1 MFIFEENDASNYLDM
16 ENEDLVVTNLL
27 HKYNISISTQNSFL
41 YNLNDDYKALIDFV
55 TDLYLDEQEIPRD
68 IQFELE
74 NNTHFKTYL
83 LSVIKDKMNN
93 ILCDNSTI
101 VFKEIVTVVNLLSFG
116 KNYNIFEN
124 YNFYNLEKLGE
135 LFREYEKKLIDLKEK
150 NKENFTITFNHYV
163 SLIEV
168 INELCTINSTDVLRK
183 RTINPIIET
192 LSETINI
199 AKFNLPLDEMQIN
212 TLNNI
217 LGKLLFFY
225 SHIPYI
231 NTDGKNAQYLIDEF
245 TFNFEKLSDGY
256 TLSKNTGFASD
267 KNTQK
272 YYKIFLNS
280 TSTLISTLLYKL
292 ENTYKKEDYNDIN
305 KFSVIIELYNEM
317 SEHIDEIEFNS
328 IEELKEHFLDNYTYV
343 YEDELK
349 TDNYISIL
357 EHFLEDKDFN
367 SSNMQILL
375 SIILFTSDISEQK
388 LIDVVK
394 ILLSID
400 KYENDYHE
408 FYKLNLCDIIINRLS
423 YMNSNVIK
431 EELNEDII
439 SYIETNKIASHLM
452 SIYSKIYL
460 SLSLYYSYYFDAKS
474 NEYSKYYYYKYLSIN
489 GTNLLENEYKKIN
502 SEILLNLG
510 ERSINQMGL
519 NNLHIDE
526 NKYFEIGTNLIK
538 NYAEQF
544 EITTKY
550 NINQKLSN
558 IVTDIFTN
566 EGLDNDTLNHHI
578 ESFISKDIFH
588 GLTFVSVEGLCEHRC
603 RLIDIGY
610 DKIQIPLLE
619 GYTLRMAYSRV
630 YKHIF
635 SDIYEKN
642 KEYIKQNIINLIVS
656 YLKSIPIHFDSI
668 TRLKN
673 VEKLQKELNDINK
686 DDITFVEIYFEN
698 LTELNTKYTYA
709 KANKIFRA
717 FAQNVNNICTAY
729 RLSGPKLGMIVC
741 NEIDYKECIEKIRK
755 IKIQYEDSIIEPKL
769 AVAVSWGNSENIVI
783 KSEHS
788 MANALKSELKYN
800 EFK

>member
-41 YNLNDDYKALIDFV
+41 YNLNDDYKALIEFV
-55 TDLYLDEQEIPRD
+55 SELYLDNQEIPQD

-74 NNTHFKTYL
+74 NNTHFKSYL
-83 LSVIKDKMNN
+83 LTVINDKMND

-124 YNFYNLEKLGE
+124 YNFYNLENLGE

-150 NKENFTITFNHYV
+150 SSENFTITFNHYV

-199 AKFNLPLDEMQIN
+199 AKFNLPLNEMQIN

-217 LGKLLFFY
+217 LGKLLFYY

-231 NTDGKNAQYLIDEF
+231 NTQGKDAQYLIDEF
-245 TFNFEKLSDGY
+245 SFNFEKLSDGY
-256 TLSKNTGFASD
+256 TLSKNTGFAED
-267 KNTQK
+267 KNNEQ

-280 TSTLISTLLYKL
+280 ATTLICTLIYKL
-292 ENTYKKEDYNDIN
+292 ENNYKLEEYEKIN
-305 KFSVIIELYNEM
+305 KFSSIIDLYNEM
-317 SEHIDEIEFNS
+317 TEHTNEVNFEKVQ
-328 IEELKEHFLDNYTYV
+328 ELKEHFLSNYTYI

-349 TDNYISIL
+349 TNNHLEIL
-357 EHFLEDKDFN
+357 ENFLENRNFN
-367 SSNMQILL
+367 SSNMQILYA
-375 SIILFTSDISEQK
+375 IILFNSQIEEKK
-388 LIDVVK
+388 LISVLK
-394 ILLSID
+394 ILLSIE
-400 KYENDYHE
+400 KYKNDYHE
-408 FYKLNLCDIIINRLS
+408 FYKLNLCDVIINKLS
-423 YMNSNVIK
+423 FMNSNIIK
-431 EELNEDII
+431 EELNDEII

-460 SLSLYYSYYFDAKS
+460 SLSLYYSYYFDTQS
-474 NEYSKYYYYKYLSIN
+474 NESSKYYYYKYLCIN
-489 GTNLLENEYKKIN
+489 GKNLLENEYKNIN
-502 SEILLNLG
+502 NEILVNLAKK
-510 ERSINQMGL
+510 SIKEMDL
-519 NNLHIDE
+519 KDLKLSDE
-526 NKYFEIGTNLIK
+526 KYFELGSNLIT
-538 NYAEQF
+538 NYSEKF
-544 EITTKY
+544 EIATKY

-578 ESFISKDIFH
+578 EGFISKDIFH

-610 DKIQIPLLE
+610 EKIQIPLME

-635 SDIYEKN
+635 DDIYKNN

-656 YLKSIPIHFDSI
+656 YLKSIPIYFDTI

-673 VEKLQKELNDINK
+673 IEKLQTELSHK
-686 DDITFVEIYFEN
+686 HEEVVFLEIYFEN
-698 LTELNTKYTYA
+698 LVELNSKYTYS

-717 FAQNVNNICTAY
+717 FAQNVNNICQAY
-729 RLSGPKLGMIVC
+729 RLSGPKIGMIVC
-741 NEIDYKECIEKIRK
+741 DGVDYKQCIEKIK
-755 IKIQYEDSIIEPKL
+755 SIKIQYENTIIEPKL
-769 AVAVSWGNSENIVI
+769 AIAVSWGNSENII
-783 KSEHS
+783 RKSEHS
-788 MANALKSELKYN
+788 MANALKSESKYN